1 MNETGAEQGKKIY
14 PPVYFLGAILLM
26 VTLHYTLPL
35 RTWNIRPWNLA
46 GILLIFLGVS
56 SAIVANIQF
65 RRQDTTVK
73 PFQLSST
80 VVTAGAFG
88 YSRNPMYLGMVLV
101 LAGIAVIQG
110 SLSPIAVI
118 PLFAWQITARFIREE
133 ERSMEEQFGEKYLN
147 YKKSVR
153 RWL

>member
-26 VTLHYTLPL
+26 VTLHYALPL
-35 RTWNIRPWNLA
+35 RTWKIRPWNLT
-46 GILLIFLGVS
+46 GILLILTGLAC
-56 SAIVANIQF
+56 AIVANIQF
-65 RRQDTTVK
+65 RRHDTTNK

-80 VVTAGAFG
+80 VVATGIYL

-101 LAGIAVIQG
+101 LAGIAFLQG
-110 SLSPIAVI
+110 SLSPVAII
-118 PLFAWQITARFIREE
+118 PLFAWQITVRFIRKE
-133 ERSMEEQFGEKYLN
+133 ERSLEEQFGEKYLD
-147 YKKSVR
+147 YKSSVR